1 MVISSEVND
10 TAGRYLLQIPPQKA
24 LLSDRHPA
32 VSCLLFDS
40 IIFGLLFHRCILLE
54 HGVIYHFSSFLAN
67 CLIPYS
73 SSSFQFCNNWGLI
86 SLMTKSYL
94 TKLKTAKQALQVM
107 SFFKLLLEDFYQDTQ
122 FFVSNQFL
130 CQMLHNLCTVDDFP
144 LH

>member
-1 MVISSEVND
+1 MVISSEVNV

-32 VSCLLFDS
+32 ASCLLFDS
-40 IIFGLLFHRCILLE
+40 IIFGLLSHRCILLE

-73 SSSFQFCNNWGLI
+73 SSSFQFCNNRGLI

-94 TKLKTAKQALQVM
+94 TKLKTEKASAA
-107 SFFKLLLEDFYQDTQ
+107 SHIFFW
-122 FFVSNQFL
+122 FVAGRFL
-130 CQMLHNLCTVDDFP
+130 TRYPIFRVKP
-144 LH
+144 ISVSIAS